1 MIEVKYGLLP
11 KENFCKYFEF
21 LINKTYKILPLKEE
35 KSDTLKSYL
44 ESYLRELIGNQELV
58 SVLVDEPKFITVL
71 NTMQFL
77 ISEEY
82 SDKVCKKEVFK
93 CIRILEEIKDNN
105 YNYKITIQD
114 IRNHFLG
121 VTLLDETKA
130 ILAVIF
136 RDYWA
141 TNYQRKKIIEK
152 ENHDKQKDK
161 NEKFDFDNLFKK
173 KEKEF

>member
-21 LINKTYKILPLKEE
+21 LINNTYKILPLKEE

-93 CIRILEEIKDNN
+93 CIRILEEIK
-105 YNYKITIQD
+105 
-114 IRNHFLG
+114 
-121 VTLLDETKA
+121 
-130 ILAVIF
+130 
-136 RDYWA
+136 
-141 TNYQRKKIIEK
+141 EK
-152 ENHDKQKDK
+152 Y
-161 NEKFDFDNLFKK
+161 FK
-173 KEKEF
+173 EE